1 MYKIIGADGK
11 EYGPITTEVLR
22 QWIAEGRADAR
33 TRVLAEGTT
42 EWKTLAEAPE
52 FSGFLAAAPAPA
64 PPCAAMPGAEGH
76 KTNALAVTGMVMG
89 ILAVT
94 CGLCCYGL
102 PFNVLG
108 LIFSAVSLSQIRQD
122 PAGQQGRGMAIAGLA
137 LSIMSIVLAVL
148 FLVLGVAL
156 NLNASDIMRRIQNLQ
171 H

>member
-11 EYGPITTEVLR
+11 EYGPITAEVLR
-22 QWIAEGRADAR
+22 QWIAEGRADGR

-42 EWKTLAEAPE
+42 EWRTLAGVSEL
-52 FSGFLAAAPAPA
+52 SGLLGAAPAEA
-64 PPCAAMPGAEGH
+64 LPCAAMPGAEGP

-94 CGLCCYGL
+94 CGICCYGL

-108 LIFSAVSLSQIRQD
+108 LIFSAVSLSQIKQD
-122 PAGQQGRGMAIAGLA
+122 PAGQRGRGMAMAGLA
-137 LSIMSIVLAVL
+137 LSIMSILLAGL

-156 NLNASDIMRRIQNLQ
+156 NGADIMRRIQLGR
-171 H
+171 